1 MAWVEKYRPKNL
13 IEFVGQEKVKR
24 YVESVINNGGEI
36 NHLIF
41 YGYSGTGKTTMARI
55 IANELG
61 VELIEFNASD
71 DRTLNF
77 VREKIIPA
85 MRYRSFTG
93 KYKIIFLDET
103 DSMTKEALFCLRRPM
118 ELYEKNAKIIF
129 SCNDDGNII
138 DAIRSRCISFHF
150 KPIPRD
156 LIVQRLKLIAQREG
170 VNVTDDIL
178 GEIAEKSRGDLRKAI
193 NLLEAYHR
201 GALEFTGSEFERM
214 FGRLV

>member
-1 MAWVEKYRPKNL
+1 MAWTEKYRPKTL
-13 IEFVGQEKVKR
+13 AEFVGQEKVKR
-24 YVESVINNGGEI
+24 YVQSVINNGGEI

-41 YGYSGTGKTTMARI
+41 HGFSGTGKTTMAGI
-55 IANELG
+55 IANELN

-77 VREKIIPA
+77 IREKVIPA
-85 MRYRSFTG
+85 MRCRSFT

-129 SCNDDGNII
+129 SCNDDSNII

-150 KPIPRD
+150 KPIPRN
-156 LIVQRLKLIAQREG
+156 LIIQRLRFIAQKEG
-170 VNVTDDIL
+170 VSVTEDIL
-178 GEIAEKSRGDLRKAI
+178 EEIAEKSRGDLRRAI
-193 NLLEAYHR
+193 NMLEAYHR
-201 GALEFTGSEFERM
+201 GALEFTGNEFEKI
-214 FGRLV
+214 FGGLV